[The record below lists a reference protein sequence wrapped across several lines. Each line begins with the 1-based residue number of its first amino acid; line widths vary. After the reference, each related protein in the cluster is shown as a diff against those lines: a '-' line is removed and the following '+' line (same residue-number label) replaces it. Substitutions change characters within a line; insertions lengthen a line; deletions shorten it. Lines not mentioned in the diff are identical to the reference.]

1 MKQHMKIRGINVVYD
16 DYGSGETIVFIHGQ
30 PFNRSMWDPQV
41 AAFKSGYRLIV
52 PDLRGYGESEIPSGI
67 TLLDELALD
76 IIHLLE
82 ALKITK
88 ATFVGLS
95 MGGQVVFELYR
106 LAPHL
111 CNALVLADTDA
122 KSESAQSYQARL
134 QLSKDLVEKGMSF
147 YTDQHLHQFLG
158 KTTMAE
164 KPSVVADLRHMMVT
178 TNPLGASLVQR
189 GRAERRDHTL
199 MLPDIHCP
207 VLIVVGEEDGFTPV
221 AVAKGMQEH
230 IKHAQL
236 VVIKDASH
244 MPNMEQPEIFNRH
257 LELFLQGIK

>member
-1 MKQHMKIRGINVVYD
+1 MKQHIKVRGINVVYD
-16 DYGSGETIVFIHGQ
+16 DHGSGETIVFIHGQ
-30 PFNRSMWDPQV
+30 PFNRSMWDQQV
-41 AAFKSGYRLIV
+41 VTFKTGYRLIV
-52 PDLRGYGESEIPSGI
+52 PDLRGYGESDIPSGI

-82 ALKITK
+82 ALQITK

-111 CNALVLADTDA
+111 FNALVLADTDA
-122 KSESAQSYQARL
+122 KAESAQSYQARL
-134 QLSKDLVEKGMSF
+134 QLSQDLLEKGMPF

-164 KPSVVADLRHMMVT
+164 KPAVVAHLRHMMVAS
-178 TNPLGASLVQR
+178 NPLGASVVQR
-189 GRAERRDHTL
+189 GRAERRDHTV
-199 MLPDIHCP
+199 MLPHIHCP
-207 VLIVVGEEDGFTPV
+207 VLIIVGEEDGFTPV
-221 AVAKGMQEH
+221 AVAKGMQAH
-230 IKHAQL
+230 IKNAQL

-244 MPNMEQPEIFNRH
+244 MPNMEQPEIFNHH

>member
-1 MKQHMKIRGINVVYD
+1 MKQHIKVRGINVVYD
-16 DYGSGETIVFIHGQ
+16 DHGSGEPIVFIHGQ
-30 PFNRSMWDPQV
+30 PFNRSMWDQQV
-41 AAFKSGYRLIV
+41 AGFKTGYRLIV
-52 PDLRGYGESEIPSGI
+52 PDLRGYGESDIPSGI

-82 ALKITK
+82 VLQITK

-106 LAPHL
+106 LAPQLFH
-111 CNALVLADTDA
+111 ALVLADTDA
-122 KSESAQSYQARL
+122 KAESAQSYQARL
-134 QLSKDLVEKGMSF
+134 QLSQDLLEKGMQF

-164 KPSVVADLRHMMVT
+164 KPGVVAHLRHMMVT
-178 TNPLGASLVQR
+178 SNPLGASLVQR
-189 GRAERRDHTL
+189 GRAERRDHTM

-207 VLIVVGEEDGFTPV
+207 VLIIVGEEDGFTPV
-221 AVAKGMQEH
+221 AVAKGMQEC
-230 IKHAQL
+230 IKHVQL
-236 VVIKDASH
+236 IVIKDASH

>member
-1 MKQHMKIRGINVVYD
+1 MKQHLKVRGINIVYD

-30 PFNRSMWDPQV
+30 PFNRSMWDQQV
-41 AAFKSGYRLIV
+41 AVFKNGYRLIV
-52 PDLRGYGESEIPSGI
+52 PDLRGYGESDMPSGM
-67 TLLDELALD
+67 TLLDEVALD

-82 ALKITK
+82 ALQIRK

-95 MGGQVVFELYR
+95 MGGQVLFELYR

-111 CNALVLADTDA
+111 CHALVLADTDA
-122 KSESAQSYQARL
+122 KAESVQSYQARL
-134 QLSKDLVEKGMSF
+134 QLSQDLLAKGMQF

-158 KTTMAE
+158 KATMAG
-164 KPSVVADLRHMMVT
+164 KSAVVAHLRDMMVN

-189 GRAERRDHTL
+189 GRAERRDHTGL
-199 MLPDIHCP
+199 LPDIHCP

-221 AVAKGMQEH
+221 EVAKGMQAR
-230 IKHAQL
+230 IKNAQL

-244 MPNMEQPEIFNRH
+244 MPNMEQPEIFNHH
-257 LELFLQGIK
+257 LELFLQGIQ